1 MRFWIRCSQRL
12 KKVHNFFV
20 DQIFSGNV
28 LVAIFVAFIAGL
40 ISFFSP
46 CVLPLVPGYLS
57 YAAGMTDVKNR
68 SRVAVGAILFVLGF
82 SFLFISYG
90 ALFGSLGSH
99 ISANSRAI
107 SIVLGL
113 LTIGMG
119 SIFLFSQRFYRAFKP
134 TWKSKA
140 GLAGAP
146 VLGFL
151 FGVGW
156 TPCIGPTLGAV
167 QALSFESSSALRG
180 AILSVAYCLGLGLPF
195 IFVGIFFDQSAKLRR
210 FLSRHGNLMTKFGGG
225 FLILIGLLQVS
236 GAWDSIMNSLRALV
250 SGFVPAI

>member
-1 MRFWIRCSQRL
+1 M
-12 KKVHNFFV
+12 HDFFV
-20 DQIFSGNV
+20 NQVFSGN
-28 LVAIFVAFIAGL
+28 LIVAFVIAIIAGL
-40 ISFFSP
+40 LSFFSP

-68 SRVAVGAILFVLGF
+68 SRVAIGAILFVSGF

-99 ISANSRAI
+99 ISANSRTI

-113 LTIGMG
+113 LTILMG
-119 SIFLFSQRFYRAFKP
+119 VVFLFSNRFYRAFKP

-146 VLGFL
+146 LLGFL

-180 AILSVAYCLGLGLPF
+180 AILSIAYCLGLGLPF
-195 IFVGIFFDQSAKLRR
+195 IFVGVFFDKSAKLRR
-210 FLSRHGNLMTKFGGG
+210 FISKRGNIITRFGGG
-225 FLILIGLLQVS
+225 FLILIGILQVS
-236 GAWDSIMNSLRALV
+236 GAWDSIMNSLRGLV
-250 SGFVPAI
+250 SGFIPVI

>member
-1 MRFWIRCSQRL
+1 M
-12 KKVHNFFV
+12 HNFFV
-20 DQIFSGNV
+20 NQVFSGN
-28 LVAIFVAFIAGL
+28 LIIAFIVAAIAGL

-57 YAAGMTDVKNR
+57 YAAGMTDVKTR
-68 SRVAVGAILFVLGF
+68 SKVAIGALLFVLGF
-82 SFLFISYG
+82 STLFISYG

-99 ISANSRAI
+99 ISANSRLI

-113 LTIGMG
+113 ITILMG
-119 SIFLFSQRFYRAFKP
+119 TIFLFSQRFYREFKP
-134 TWKSKA
+134 AWKSQA

-146 VLGFL
+146 LLGFL

-195 IFVGIFFDQSAKLRR
+195 IFVGLYFDQSAKLRR
-210 FLSRHGNLMTKFGGG
+210 FISKRGNVITRIGGI
-225 FLILIGLLQVS
+225 FLIVIGLLQVT
-236 GAWDSIMNSLRALV
+236 GAWDSIMNSLRSLI
-250 SGFVPAI
+250 SGFIPAI

>member
-1 MRFWIRCSQRL
+1 M
-12 KKVHNFFV
+12 HNFFV
-20 DQIFSGNV
+20 NQVFSGNLV
-28 LVAIFVAFIAGL
+28 VALIVAIVAGL

-57 YAAGMTDVKNR
+57 YAAGMTDVKSR
-68 SRVAVGAILFVLGF
+68 SRVTLGAILFVVGF

-99 ISANSRAI
+99 ISANSRSI
-107 SIVLGL
+107 SVVLGL
-113 LTIGMG
+113 LTILMG
-119 SIFLFSQRFYRAFKP
+119 TVFLFSQRFYRSFKP
-134 TWKSKA
+134 TWKSRT

-146 VLGFL
+146 LLGFL

-195 IFVGIFFDQSAKLRR
+195 IFVGVFFDQSEKLRR
-210 FLSRHGNLMTKFGGG
+210 FISRRGNFITVIGGV
-225 FLILIGLLQVS
+225 FLILIGILQVT
-236 GAWDSIMNSLRALV
+236 GTWDSIMNSLRSLI
-250 SGFVPAI
+250 SGFIPVI